1 MKDIILIAKKD
12 SKYKRCYQMSETETR
27 LSTGTTTLGIKC
39 KDCIVLAADKRATAG
54 YMVVDRRTKK
64 VHKLNDDFALTIA
77 GSVSDAQLLIKVIRA
92 ELALKEVQT
101 NRRATSKEAA
111 NMLAGLLYN
120 LLRTPSM
127 APGIAHFLLAGRN
140 KELSLY
146 DLYPDGSVTDIEDF
160 VSSGSG
166 SVYALG
172 VLESAYKPN
181 MTEKEGISLAKLA
194 INSSLKR
201 DIATGNGIDISVID
215 LNGIKHA
222 ETLDINTGLY

>member
-1 MKDIILIAKKD
+1 
-12 SKYKRCYQMSETETR
+12 MSGSETR

-77 GSVSDAQLLIKVIRA
+77 GSVSDAQLLIKVIKA

-101 NRRATSKEAA
+101 NRKATSKEAA
-111 NMLAGLLYN
+111 NLLAGMLYN

-166 SVYALG
+166 SVFALG

-181 MTEKEGISLAKLA
+181 MTEKEGIELAKKS
-194 INSSLKR
+194 INSALKR

-215 LNGIKHA
+215 LNGIRHI
-222 ETLDINTGLY
+222 ETLEINTGLY